1 MFESRRFEWKPL
13 DHSLWRKANACQHLM
28 VANFCYQL
36 RWWLKK
42 KLPSYINSLKVVL
55 PWWPTRLQ
63 ISSDAQGFS
72 SLHRLFILIFKSE
85 DSYAWYD
92 KHVKVSCPLPSCLG
106 SSSRG
111 HYQAIYQPPEGVY
124 LLNLCITYLTH
135 NALSDWLKID
145 FYFRLNQ

>member
-1 MFESRRFEWKPL
+1 MFRVEALR
-13 DHSLWRKANACQHLM
+13 SLVLTEGKRLSTFDGGQFLLSTQM
-28 VANFCYQL
+28 MI
-36 RWWLKK
+36 K
-42 KLPSYINSLKVVL
+42 KLHTYINSLMVVL

-85 DSYAWYD
+85 DSYAWFD

>member
-1 MFESRRFEWKPL
+1 MFRVEALR
-13 DHSLWRKANACQHLM
+13 SLVLTEGKRLSTFDGGQFLLSTPM
-28 VANFCYQL
+28 MI
-36 RWWLKK
+36 K
-42 KLPSYINSLKVVL
+42 KLHTYINSLMVVL

-85 DSYAWYD
+85 DSYAWFD

>member
-1 MFESRRFEWKPL
+1 MFRVEALR
-13 DHSLWRKANACQHLM
+13 SLVLTEGKRLSTFDGGQFLLSTQM
-28 VANFCYQL
+28 MI
-36 RWWLKK
+36 K
-42 KLPSYINSLKVVL
+42 KLHTYINSLMVVL
-55 PWWPTRLQ
+55 PWWPTRLE

-85 DSYAWYD
+85 DSYAWFD
-92 KHVKVSCPLPSCLG
+92 KHVKASCPLPSCLG

-111 HYQAIYQPPEGVY
+111 HYQVIYQPPEGVY

>member
-1 MFESRRFEWKPL
+1 MFRVEALR
-13 DHSLWRKANACQHLM
+13 SLVLTEGKRLSTFDGGQFLLSTQM
-28 VANFCYQL
+28 MI
-36 RWWLKK
+36 K
-42 KLPSYINSLKVVL
+42 KLHTYINSLMVVL

-85 DSYAWYD
+85 DSYAWFD
-92 KHVKVSCPLPSCLG
+92 KHVKVSCPLPSCLE

-145 FYFRLNQ
+145 FYSRLNQ

>member
-1 MFESRRFEWKPL
+1 MFRVEALR
-13 DHSLWRKANACQHLM
+13 SLVLTEGKRLSTFDGGQFLLSTQM
-28 VANFCYQL
+28 MI
-36 RWWLKK
+36 K
-42 KLPSYINSLKVVL
+42 KLHTYINSLMVVL
-55 PWWPTRLQ
+55 PWWPTRLE

-85 DSYAWYD
+85 DSYAWFD

>member
-1 MFESRRFEWKPL
+1 MFRVEALR
-13 DHSLWRKANACQHLM
+13 SLVLAEGKRLSTFDGGQFLLSTQM
-28 VANFCYQL
+28 MI
-36 RWWLKK
+36 K
-42 KLPSYINSLKVVL
+42 KLHTYINSLMVVL
-55 PWWPTRLQ
+55 SWWPTRLQ

-72 SLHRLFILIFKSE
+72 SLHRLFILIFYSE
-85 DSYAWYD
+85 DSYAWFE

-124 LLNLCITYLTH
+124 SLNLCITYLTH

>member
-1 MFESRRFEWKPL
+1 MEALR
-13 DHSLWRKANACQHLM
+13 SLVLTEGKRLSTFDGGQFLLSTQM
-28 VANFCYQL
+28 MI
-36 RWWLKK
+36 K
-42 KLPSYINSLKVVL
+42 KLHTYINSLMVVL

-85 DSYAWYD
+85 DSYAWFD